1 MPHVPLLSSRHEAS
15 TQNPPIADLPQQ
27 ATRGP
32 SSQPYHPHPTSEPS
46 LPQNPSTILKRKVS
60 AAHSTPTS
68 LFKPETTMTT
78 LQTAHDIPLQISSEN
93 ASAERRITPSWS
105 VAQLKTKL
113 EPVTGIPPSSQRLTL
128 KLPGQEGVPIEAED
142 EERVQ
147 LGRWP
152 LQPYAEIQV
161 RLREGGIVAFG
172 SSRKINLLMAD
183 SSPCSLRICRSNL
196 TGGSH
201 ILAFPSN
208 PDVTLD
214 DRRSDCYR

>member
-1 MPHVPLLSSRHEAS
+1 M
-15 TQNPPIADLPQQ
+15 
-27 ATRGP
+27 
-32 SSQPYHPHPTSEPS
+32 
-46 LPQNPSTILKRKVS
+46 
-60 AAHSTPTS
+60 
-68 LFKPETTMTT
+68 T

-128 KLPGQEGVPIEAED
+128 KLPGQEDVPIEAED

-161 RLREGGIVAFG
+161 RLRERGIVAFG
-172 SSRKINLLMAD
+172 SSRKINLLIAD
-183 SSPCSLRICRSNL
+183 C
-196 TGGSH
+196 
-201 ILAFPSN
+201 FPLLSAM
-208 PDVTLD
+208 LQK
-214 DRRSDCYR
+214 

>member
-1 MPHVPLLSSRHEAS
+1 MWPLMMRLCVEPNS
-15 TQNPPIADLPQQ
+15 PIADLPQQ

-32 SSQPYHPHPTSEPS
+32 FTSPHLISALSPSCHPTPS
-46 LPQNPSTILKRKVS
+46 HLKPSPSYHKTLHHLHVENPKLHRNHSNP
-60 AAHSTPTS
+60 HSTTPKQTR
-68 LFKPETTMTT
+68 MT

-128 KLPGQEGVPIEAED
+128 RLPDQEGIPIEAED

-147 LGRWP
+147 LARWP

-161 RLREGGIVAFG
+161 RL
-172 SSRKINLLMAD
+172 
-183 SSPCSLRICRSNL
+183 
-196 TGGSH
+196 
-201 ILAFPSN
+201 
-208 PDVTLD
+208 
-214 DRRSDCYR
+214 